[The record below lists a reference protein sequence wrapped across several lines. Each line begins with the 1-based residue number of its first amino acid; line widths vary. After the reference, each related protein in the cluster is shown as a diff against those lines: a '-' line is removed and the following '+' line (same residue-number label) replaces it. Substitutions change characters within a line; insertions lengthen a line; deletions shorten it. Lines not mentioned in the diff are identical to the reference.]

1 MKSFCAEEGIQR
13 ALFKLGV
20 HPYKN
25 VFKNGHGTE
34 QADILESTRNAAF
47 RYLVWPQADQ
57 GTIVEVDLSF
67 VGRIN
72 SSKRVKKCCFS
83 GAVGAN
89 NACDTPWFE

>member
-1 MKSFCAEEGIQR
+1 MKFFCAEEGIYG

-20 HPYKN
+20 HTDKD

-34 QADILESTRNAAF
+34 QADILEGARYAAF

-67 VGRIN
+67 VRRIN

-83 GAVGAN
+83 SAIGAN